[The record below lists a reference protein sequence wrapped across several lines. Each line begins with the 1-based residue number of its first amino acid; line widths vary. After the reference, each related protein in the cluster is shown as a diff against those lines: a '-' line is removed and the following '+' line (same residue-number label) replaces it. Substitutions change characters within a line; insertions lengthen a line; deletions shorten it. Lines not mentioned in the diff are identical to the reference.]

1 MLNKRW
7 NVIVIAIVSL
17 GLAEGLFRVGWL
29 DGWERWHYDLFYN
42 VSGKMEEPQNVV
54 IVSMDNETILGLKD
68 EPMVFWGP
76 HLARALEVIRGAG
89 ARLVGLDYLFAVSPE
104 EWLKKLRGP
113 WLEASRVFDAPLR
126 RQLSMGSVI
135 LIALL
140 APRRGEEM
148 EVLLPV
154 EDYLYSLPNGVDD
167 VGIAN
172 FFSDSDGIVRRFVPF
187 LPIGEGK
194 YLTSFGTLLA
204 LRAKAEARG
213 SEFLSHEAKNLMD
226 QKRPLPIKFLGPPGT
241 FKRVSMARLLAPE
254 AMEDEEVRGLKGKI
268 VIVAAEHVGFQDL
281 HLTPYAHSLLGKEGG
296 MMSGAEL
303 HANICETVLR
313 GKYPR
318 EVPSGVRLLIGFLA
332 VVLWGSLWMKANPWK
347 GLVSVAAVMGVS
359 SFVSFLLFRADLLL
373 PSSSVHAST
382 GICFLAAM
390 GLRVRREER
399 ERKRLE
405 TLFGRYVSKE
415 ALDRIM
421 LSSKRPDLGGEA
433 VEITVMFSDLRD
445 FTTISELLEPHETVE
460 LLNGFLGRASETV
473 LEEGGMIDKYLGDG
487 LMAVFGWPVPFGDH
501 ASRAVRAARRI
512 VREVRVMDEWV
523 RERFGSKGLG
533 QLRVGIGLHTGVAVL
548 GNVGS
553 AKRMDLTAVGDV
565 VNTASRCEAA
575 TKELGWDIVGTLET
589 AISAGV
595 NPLLCKEVRFKGKKR
610 PTTVC
615 CLEEEREGGGKGQ

>member
-1 MLNKRW
+1 VLNKRW
-7 NVIVIAIVSL
+7 SVLALAIVSL
-17 GLAEGLFRVGWL
+17 GLAEGLYRAGWL
-29 DGWERWHYDLFYN
+29 DGWERWHYDLFHN
-42 VSGKMEEPQNVV
+42 VSGKMEEPQNVT
-54 IVSMDNETILGLKD
+54 IVSMDNETILSLKD

-76 HLARALEVIRGAG
+76 HLARAVEIIREAG
-89 ARLVGLDYLFAVSPE
+89 ARLVGLDHLFAVSPE
-104 EWLKKLRGP
+104 EWLKKLQGP

-126 RQLSMGSVI
+126 RQLSMGSIV
-135 LIALL
+135 LIGLL
-140 APRRGEEM
+140 APRKGEEM
-148 EVLLPV
+148 EILLPV

-187 LPIGEGK
+187 LPVGEGK
-194 YLTSFGTLLA
+194 YLASFGTLLA
-204 LRAKAEARG
+204 LRAKAEA
-213 SEFLSHEAKNLMD
+213 LSHEAKDLME
-226 QKRPLPIKFLGPPGT
+226 QKTPLPIRFLGPPGT
-241 FKRVSMARLLAPE
+241 FKRVSMARLLAPN
-254 AMEDEEVRGLKGKI
+254 ALEDEEVRGLKGKI

-281 HLTPYAHSLLGKEGG
+281 HLTPYAHSLLGREGG

-318 EVPSGVRLLIGFLA
+318 EVPSAFRLLVGFIA
-332 VVLWGSLWMKANPWK
+332 VVLWGSLWMKADPWK
-347 GLVSVAAVMGVS
+347 GLVSVAIVMAFS
-359 SFVSFLLFRADLLL
+359 SFVSFLLFRAELLL
-373 PSSSVHAST
+373 PSSFVHASM
-382 GICFLAAM
+382 GVCFLGAM

-405 TLFGRYVSKE
+405 ALFGRYVSKE

-460 LLNGFLGRASETV
+460 LLNGFLGRASEAV

-512 VREVRVMDEWV
+512 VREVRAMEQWV

-533 QLRVGIGLHTGVAVL
+533 QLRVGIGLDTGVAVL

-553 AKRMDLTAVGDV
+553 ARRMDLTAVGDV

-575 TKELGWDIVGTLET
+575 TKELGWEIVATLET
-589 AISAGV
+589 AISAGL
-595 NPLLCKEVRFKGKKR
+595 NPLLCKEVQFKGKKS

-615 CLEEEREGGGKGQ
+615 CLEEEGEGRGQGR